1 MKFSTTIILAVSMV
15 MRASAAS
22 IARRSLVTPET
33 NPNVTYVSKRSAA
46 EGRGLF
52 GAIDP
57 FLANQPEPTP
67 AFDLGDI
74 PIGHLPELPPTR
86 RLLATLLQSP
96 FLQGAIDSLLA
107 NQPQPTSVSPDL
119 ANIPIGHLPG
129 LPPNGNPFDPNAVVN
144 PIPTPSPD
152 NAAAVPTAPPT
163 TAPARRLFGAIIDD
177 KLSSLLAS
185 QPQPMPVFDL
195 GNIPI
200 GHLPELPPARRGG
213 V

>member
-1 MKFSTTIILAVSMV
+1 MKFSTTIVLAVSMA
-15 MRASAAS
+15 MRASAAP

-33 NPNVTYVSKRSAA
+33 NPNVTYMSKRSEA

-52 GAIDP
+52 
-57 FLANQPEPTP
+57 
-67 AFDLGDI
+67 
-74 PIGHLPELPPTR
+74 
-86 RLLATLLQSP
+86 SP
-96 FLQGAIDSLLA
+96 FLQGTIDSLLA
-107 NQPQPTSVSPDL
+107 NQPQPTAVSSDL

-144 PIPTPSPD
+144 PPTPPVSVPD

-177 KLSSLLAS
+177 KLAS

-195 GNIPI
+195 GNIPV